1 MILGKK
7 ELLVVLIILVI
18 CCIYFISEYFLN
30 IKYKN
35 QESEKILE
43 NFQGSV
49 MTQKKLDTLQVNN
62 INLIRIYLKSKI
74 EACS

>member
-7 ELLVVLIILVI
+7 ELLVVLIVLVL

-35 QESEKILE
+35 QESEKLLE

-49 MTQKKLDTLQVNN
+49 MTQKKLDTLQDNN
-62 INLIRIYLKSKI
+62 ISLISNY
-74 EACS
+74 CYFCY